1 MNEAVNMVSPTPAS
15 LVVPKEKVG
24 IDAEVEEDG
33 VLKVGIGENA
43 FEEGV
48 NQLPQLV
55 SYEDIVADNDL
66 FKETLLDLHK
76 VFNAKLKIPKLG
88 SRPLDLHKVFIEVTM
103 RGGMK
108 KVTVDRKWME
118 VARVVITSP
127 FSSNVSTSLRKKYNT
142 ILYVYELIYFFRAG
156 SLVVNDYRHIPTPN
170 LIQKMHRPSR
180 PSAYPKEYK
189 TGYIYYFTE
198 EFRKMKPVTFEMGQE
213 LARKIWQQWQHLSPS
228 EKSVYLKLRHNKRR

>member
-1 MNEAVNMVSPTPAS
+1 
-15 LVVPKEKVG
+15 
-24 IDAEVEEDG
+24 
-33 VLKVGIGENA
+33 
-43 FEEGV
+43 
-48 NQLPQLV
+48 
-55 SYEDIVADNDL
+55 
-66 FKETLLDLHK
+66 
-76 VFNAKLKIPKLG
+76 
-88 SRPLDLHKVFIEVTM
+88 
-103 RGGMK
+103 
-108 KVTVDRKWME
+108 ME

-228 EKSVYLKLRHNKRR
+228 EKSVCVCVCVYLVTIPPPYNQCVFSWMQVYLKLRHNKRR